1 MTDNLAKMYIA
12 GDWVEGSSALTQ
24 GIINPATGKDIGLLC
39 IADADDLERALASA
53 NQGLAIWGAVPAWE
67 RGRILK
73 DAAALMRERIAQ
85 IGRLMTL
92 EHGKTLAEA
101 QIELVRAADFIEWG
115 GEEARRVASRQFGA
129 RDPDATVTIQYQPV
143 GVVAAFSP
151 WNYPVLQASK
161 KLAALLAS
169 ACSCVLKPAE
179 ETPSATIAFIQC
191 LIDAGLPAHVVN
203 MVFGVP
209 SEVSSFLI
217 RDPRVAKITFTGSIP
232 VGKLLAAQAGEH
244 MKPVTMELGGHSPVL
259 ICEDADLESAVDIL
273 VTRKFANSG
282 QVCVSPNRFFVHES
296 IVEDFIQRFCAATAK
311 IVVGDGMNPDVTMGP
326 LANLRRL
333 EAVKDLVEDA
343 VRRGAQV
350 VAGGAQ
356 LEGSGYS
363 FPPTV
368 LRDVPEDSNLMTI
381 EPFGPVVPITSFSC
395 YDDLLRRAN
404 ATEYGLAAYIFARDE
419 KRQRYLADR
428 LNVGTIGINDIP
440 AHTADIP
447 LGGWKESGFGVEG
460 GIEMTHAYLKS
471 KFLYTKNEAWSPDR
485 AGEGE
490 RDT

>member
-1 MTDNLAKMYIA
+1 MASKSGKMYIA
-12 GDWVEGSSALTQ
+12 GEWVEGGSGDVQ
-24 GIINPATGKDIGLLC
+24 DIINPATGQVTGQVCL
-39 IADADDLERALASA
+39 AEQQDLERALSSA
-53 NQGLAIWGAVPAWE
+53 ELGLDVWATVPSWE

-73 DAAALMRERIAQ
+73 NAADLMRERSAE
-85 IGRLMTL
+85 IGQLMTL
-92 EHGKTLAEA
+92 EHGKTLVEA
-101 QIELVRAADFIEWG
+101 QVELVRAADFIEWG

-129 RDPDATVTIQYQPV
+129 RDPDATVTIQYGPV

-169 ACSCVLKPAE
+169 GCSCVLKPAE
-179 ETPSATIAFIQC
+179 ETPSATIAFLQC
-191 LIDAGLPAHVVN
+191 LIDAGLPPHVVS
-203 MVFGVP
+203 MVFGIP

-217 RDPRVAKITFTGSIP
+217 QDPRVAKITFTGSIP
-232 VGKLLAAQAGEH
+232 VGKLLAEQAGRY

-259 ICEDADLESAVDIL
+259 ICEDADIESAVEIL
-273 VTRKFANSG
+273 VARKFANSG
-282 QVCVSPNRFFVHES
+282 QVCVSPNRFFVHDSVAEKFT
-296 IVEDFIQRFCAATAK
+296 ELFCQRASKVA
-311 IVVGDGMNPDVTMGP
+311 VGDGTLAGINMGP

-333 EAVKDLVEDA
+333 QAMEKLVEDA
-343 VRRGAQV
+343 TARGAR
-350 VAGGAQ
+350 VALGGKR
-356 LEGSGYS
+356 LDGEGFF

-368 LRDVPEDSNLMTI
+368 LCNVSEDSDLMTI
-381 EPFGPVVPITSFSC
+381 EPFGPIVPIVSFSN

-404 ATEYGLAAYIFARDE
+404 ATEFGLAAYIFSANE

-428 LNVGTIGINDIP
+428 LKVGTIGINDIP

-471 KFLYTKNEAWSPDR
+471 KFLYTKNERWSATADK
-485 AGEGE
+485 EGVV
-490 RDT
+490 

>member
-1 MTDNLAKMYIA
+1 MTNTVAKMYIA
-12 GDWVEGSSALTQ
+12 GEWVEGGSGQTQ
-24 GIINPATGKDIGLLC
+24 NIINPATGGDIGQLC
-39 IADADDLERALASA
+39 MADADDLERALASA
-53 NQGLAIWGAVPAWE
+53 ALGLKVWGAVPAWE

-73 DAAALMRERIAQ
+73 EAATLMRDRSAE
-85 IGRLMTL
+85 IGHLMTL

-101 QIELVRAADFIEWG
+101 QIELFRAADFIEWG

-129 RDPDATVTIQYQPV
+129 RDPNATVTIQYGPV

-169 ACSCVLKPAE
+169 GCSCVLKPAE
-179 ETPSATIAFIQC
+179 ETPSATIAFLQC
-191 LIDAGLPAHVVN
+191 LIDAGLPANVVN

-259 ICEDADLESAVDIL
+259 ICEDADLDAAVDIL

-296 IVEDFIQRFCAATAK
+296 IAEDFTQRFCDATSK
-311 IVVGDGMNPDVTMGP
+311 IVVGDGMNPDVSMGP

-333 EAVKDLVEDA
+333 EAVQGLVEDA
-343 VRRGAQV
+343 VRRGAKL
-350 VAGGAQ
+350 VAGGTR
-356 LEGSGYS
+356 LKGSGFA

-368 LRDVPEDSNLMTI
+368 LRDVPEDSDLMTV
-381 EPFGPVVPITSFSC
+381 EPFGPVVPIVSFNS

-404 ATEYGLAAYIFARDE
+404 ATEFGLAAYIFSQDE

-447 LGGWKESGFGVEG
+447 LGGWKESGYGVEG
-460 GIEMTHAYLKS
+460 GIEMTQAYLKS
-471 KFLYTKNEAWSPDR
+471 KFVYTRNDVWKADNA
-485 AGEGE
+485 AEG
-490 RDT
+490 DA

>member
-1 MTDNLAKMYIA
+1 MNDALAKMYIA
-12 GDWVEGSSALTQ
+12 GAWVEGGSGKTQ
-24 GIINPATGKDIGLLC
+24 AILNPATGGQIGKLC
-39 IADADDLERALASA
+39 IADADDLEHALASA
-53 NQGLAIWGAVPAWE
+53 EKGLTVWGAVPAWE

-73 DAAALMRERIAQ
+73 DAATLMRNRSAEIAQ
-85 IGRLMTL
+85 LMTL

-129 RDPDATVTIQYQPV
+129 RDPDATVTIQYRPV

-169 ACSCVLKPAE
+169 GCSCVLKPAE
-179 ETPSATIAFIQC
+179 ETPSATIAFLQC
-191 LIDAGLPAHVVN
+191 LIDGGLPAHVIN

-232 VGKLLAAQAGEH
+232 VGKLLAAQAGKY

-259 ICEDADLESAVDIL
+259 ICEDADLDSAVDIL

-282 QVCVSPNRFFVHES
+282 QVCVSPNRFYVHES
-296 IVEDFIQRFCAATAK
+296 IVEDFTQRFCEATLK
-311 IVVGDGMNPDVTMGP
+311 IVVGDGMKPGVTMGP

-333 EAVKDLVEDA
+333 EAVEGLVEDA
-343 VRRGAQV
+343 VRRGARLV
-350 VAGGAQ
+350 TGGARLVGQ
-356 LEGSGYS
+356 GFA

-368 LRDVPEDSNLMTI
+368 LRDVPEESDLMSV
-381 EPFGPVVPITSFSC
+381 EPFGPIVPIVSFNS
-395 YDDLLRRAN
+395 YNDLLRCAN
-404 ATEYGLAAYIFARDE
+404 ATEYGLAAYIFSRDE
-419 KRQRYLADR
+419 KRQRYLTDR

-460 GIEMTHAYLKS
+460 GIEMTQAYLKS
-471 KFLYTKNEAWSPDR
+471 KFVYTKNEAWKPDQV
-485 AGEGE
+485 AEA
-490 RDT
+490 DA

>member
-12 GDWVEGSSALTQ
+12 GAWVEGGSGQMQA
-24 GIINPATGKDIGLLC
+24 IINPATGEDIGLLC
-39 IADADDLERALASA
+39 IAGSDDLERALASA
-53 NQGLAIWGAVPAWE
+53 EQGLDVWGAVPAWE

-73 DAAALMRERIAQ
+73 DAANLMRERSAD

-129 RDPDATVTIQYQPV
+129 RDPHAIVTIQYGPV

-169 ACSCVLKPAE
+169 GCSCVLKPAE
-179 ETPSATIAFIQC
+179 ETPSATIAFLQC

-232 VGKLLAAQAGEH
+232 VGKLLAAQAGEY

-259 ICEDADLESAVDIL
+259 ICEDADLDAAVDIL

-282 QVCVSPNRFFVHES
+282 QVCVSPNRFFAHES
-296 IVEDFIQRFCAATAK
+296 IIDAFTKRFCDATSK
-311 IVVGDGMNPDVTMGP
+311 IIVGDGMKPEVTMGP

-333 EAVKDLVEDA
+333 EAVEGLVKDA
-343 VRRGAQV
+343 VQRGAQLL
-350 VAGGAQ
+350 AGGARLQ
-356 LEGSGYS
+356 GKGYA

-368 LRDVPEDSNLMTI
+368 LRDVPDESDLMSI
-381 EPFGPVVPITSFSC
+381 EPFGPVVPINAFKN
-395 YDDLLRRAN
+395 YDDVLRRAN
-404 ATEYGLAAYIFARDE
+404 ATQYGLAAYVFTRDE

-460 GIEMTHAYLKS
+460 GIEMTQAYLKS
-471 KFLYTKNEAWSPDR
+471 KFLYSKNEAWCP
-485 AGEGE
+485 APQPECP
-490 RDT
+490 T

>member
-12 GDWVEGSSALTQ
+12 GAWVEGGLGATQ
-24 GIINPATGKDIGLLC
+24 DIVNPATGQAIGRLC
-39 IADADDLERALASA
+39 LADAADLERALVAA
-53 NQGLAIWGAVPAWE
+53 EKGLEVWGAVAAWE

-73 DAAALMRERIAQ
+73 DAATLMRERSAD
-85 IGRLMTL
+85 IGRLMTA

-101 QIELVRAADFIEWG
+101 EVELVRAADFIEWG

-129 RDPDATVTIQYQPV
+129 RDPDATVTIQYRPV

-169 ACSCVLKPAE
+169 GCSCVLKPAE
-179 ETPSATIAFIQC
+179 ETPSATIAFLQC
-191 LIDAGLPAHVVN
+191 LIDAGLPPNVVN

-217 RDPRVAKITFTGSIP
+217 RDPRVAKITFTGSVP

-244 MKPVTMELGGHSPVL
+244 MKPVTMELGGHSPVV
-259 ICEDADLESAVDIL
+259 ICEDADLDSAVDIL
-273 VTRKFANSG
+273 VLRKFANSG
-282 QVCVSPNRFFVHES
+282 QVCVSPNRFFVHETV
-296 IVEDFIQRFCAATAK
+296 VEDFTRRFCEKAAQ
-311 IVVGDGMNPDVTMGP
+311 IVVGDGTKKGVSMGP

-333 EAVKDLVEDA
+333 EAVQGLVRDA
-343 VRRGAQV
+343 VDRGARV
-350 VAGGAQ
+350 LMGGQ
-356 LEGSGYS
+356 RMEGGGFL

-368 LRDVPEDSNLMTI
+368 LQDVPEDSDLMTI
-381 EPFGPVVPITSFSC
+381 EPFGPVVPILPFSD
-395 YDDLLRRAN
+395 YADMLRRAN
-404 ATEYGLAAYIFARDE
+404 ATEYGLAAYIFSRDE

-428 LNVGTIGINDIP
+428 LTVGTIGINDIP

-447 LGGWKESGFGVEG
+447 LGGWKESGYGVEG
-460 GIEMTHAYLKS
+460 GIEMTRAYLKS
-471 KFLYTKNEAWSPDR
+471 KFLYTRNEAWRPES
-485 AGEGE
+485 A
-490 RDT
+490 T